1 MYNVGVIGL
10 GSIAAGYSGPGDA
23 RPYVHVG
30 GIRQGERVRLAAV
43 ADLSDVA
50 RDRFRKKWGA
60 AFPDD
65 LHYYD
70 SDEAML
76 AAEDLDI
83 VAVCVR
89 GPYHLS
95 VTMRV
100 IEAGPRAIF
109 LEKPPTCSLEEL
121 DVMMEA
127 AAAKGIPITA
137 SYSRHWD
144 PQTLRLQQ
152 LVQEGLI
159 GDVTRV
165 VAYNGASF
173 LSFASHTT
181 DLICQFAGYCP
192 KAVYARGHVRE
203 GEEVPEGYE
212 PEPHLDAMV
221 IEFEN
226 GVTGVQVGGDGE
238 YRQFYAEVF
247 GTEGYV
253 RAGIYIEPVVRDAE
267 GKMVDLDTLNLPEK
281 ASVFKV
287 AYEQIA
293 EHLDGGPRPDCTD
306 EDLVTV
312 HELGFAGIE
321 SALTDRRVTLPNA
334 NRTRRVWAN
343 G

>member
-10 GSIAAGYSGPGDA
+10 GSIAAGYSGPQDA
-23 RPYVHVG
+23 RPYTHVG
-30 GIRQGERVRLAAV
+30 GIRQSGRVHLAAA
-43 ADLSDVA
+43 ADLSETVREA
-50 RDRFRKKWGA
+50 FRLKWGS

-65 LHYYD
+65 LRYYD

-76 AAEDLDI
+76 SAEDLDI

-89 GPYHLS
+89 GPYHYP

-109 LEKPPTCSLEEL
+109 LEKPPSCSLEEL
-121 DVMMEA
+121 DRMVAA
-127 AAAKGIPITA
+127 AAAKGITITA

-152 LVQEGLI
+152 LVQGGLI
-159 GDVTRV
+159 GEVKRV
-165 VAYNGASF
+165 VAYNGHSF

-192 KAVYARGHVRE
+192 TAVYARGHV
-203 GEEVPEGYE
+203 GQGVEVPAGYE
-212 PEPHLDAMV
+212 PEPELDGMV
-221 IEFEN
+221 IEFAN
-226 GVTGVQVGGDGE
+226 GVTGFQVGGDGE
-238 YRQFYAEVF
+238 YRQFYAEVL
-247 GTEGYV
+247 GTAGYV
-253 RAGIYIEPVVRDAE
+253 RAGIYIQPVVRDGE
-267 GKMVDLDTLNLPEK
+267 GKPVDLATLALPEK

-293 EHLDGGPRPDCTD
+293 DHLDGGPKPHCSDVD
-306 EDLVTV
+306 MVTV

-321 SALTDRRVTLPNA
+321 SALTDQRVALPNT
-334 NRTRRVWAN
+334 NRTRKVWAN